1 MIQGISSCLR
11 RRPTSLENA
20 VNAAIGSRGIAASS
34 PVWVKKMPDRP
45 KLVDES
51 EFTEA
56 FLKGSGPG
64 GQKIV
69 RPASFSPNGAVLTS
83 KRTKHHLLFN

>member
-1 MIQGISSCLR
+1 MMQGISSYLR

-20 VNAAIGSRGIAASS
+20 VKAAIGSRGIAASS

-64 GQKIV
+64 GQKIL
-69 RPASFSPNGAVLTS
+69 RPTSGPLNGTVLIFN
-83 KRTKHHLLFN
+83 RTKHPPLFN